1 MKARKITRKPGGGR
15 GMISGP
21 VMRDS
26 AGSFLRMPIFSAFD
40 NSLSPI
46 LVWTQLP
53 TTEASVSAVLALLA
67 AVLAAVEPLLPIAAA
82 LSKNSTGME
91 MREKV
96 SLERSARKKMMAA
109 EWGEQLPL

>member
-1 MKARKITRKPGGGR
+1 MKVRKITRKPRGGR

-21 VMRDS
+21 AMRDS

-53 TTEASVSAVLALLA
+53 TVEASVFAVLALLA
-67 AVLAAVEPLLPIAAA
+67 SMPVAALAAVEPLLPIAVV

-91 MREKV
+91 MRERCRW
-96 SLERSARKKMMAA
+96 SGA
-109 EWGEQLPL
+109 

>member
-1 MKARKITRKPGGGR
+1 M
-15 GMISGP
+15 S
-21 VMRDS
+21 
-26 AGSFLRMPIFSAFD
+26 IFSAFD

-46 LVWTQLP
+46 LVWTQLR

-67 AVLAAVEPLLPIAAA
+67 ALPAAALAAVEPLLPIAAA

-96 SLERSARKKMMAA
+96 SLERSARKKMM
-109 EWGEQLPL
+109 EVE